1 MIDRSQDTIL
11 IVEDDPATIQILRYI
26 LETKGYQI
34 HAAESGPVALET
46 VKQIEPQLILLDV
59 MLPEMDG
66 YQVCEQLKADER
78 TQDIPIIFISA
89 LTDTFNKIKGFNVGG
104 ADYITKPFHSEEVL
118 ARAESQLTIYH
129 HHQHIKQLHNDDV
142 RYYEQLTQLKDEF
155 THAATHDLKSP
166 LAVIM
171 GYIHLMAAHPDIL
184 KNPEL
189 EMYTQE
195 IIRASDRMMALVD
208 DLLEVSRLE
217 TRSPLNLEAVVLEE
231 FLYEHVQYFNLL
243 AQNKQI
249 KVHYTPPPSEIT
261 IRIDHN
267 RMGQVLSNLLSNA
280 VKYTPRG
287 GQVYVSTEVRSQCV
301 FIRVADTGF
310 GIPEDDLDHIFER
323 FYRVNRQD
331 HQSEEGTGLGLSI
344 VKAIV
349 EQHSGE
355 ITVESEVGAGSV
367 FTVILPQSR
376 D

>member
-26 LETKGYQI
+26 LESKGYRI
-34 HAAESGPVALET
+34 HTADSGFTALEM
-46 VKQIEPQLILLDV
+46 VEELGPQLILLDI

-66 YQVCEQLKADER
+66 YEVCQQLKANEQTR
-78 TQDIPIIFISA
+78 DIPVIFISA
-89 LTDTFNKIKGFNVGG
+89 LIDTFNKIKGFNVGG
-104 ADYITKPFHSEEVL
+104 ADYITKPFHSEEVI
-118 ARAESQLTIYH
+118 ARVESQLTIYH
-129 HHQHIKQLHNDDV
+129 HHQHIKQLHDDDL

-155 THAATHDLKSP
+155 TRAATHDLKSP
-166 LAVIM
+166 LAVMI
-171 GYIHLMAAHPDIL
+171 GYIHLMAAHPDIMN
-184 KNPEL
+184 NPEL
-189 EMYTQE
+189 NMYTQE

-249 KVHYTPPPSEIT
+249 KVDYTPPASEIT
-261 IRIDHN
+261 IMIDHN
-267 RMGQVLSNLLSNA
+267 RMGQVISNLLSNA

-287 GQVYVSTEVRSQCV
+287 GQVSVSTEISSRCV
-301 FIRVADTGF
+301 YIRIADTGF
-310 GIPEDDLDHIFER
+310 GIPEDDLEHIFER
-323 FYRVNRQD
+323 FYRVNRQE

-349 EQHSGE
+349 EQHNGQ
-355 ITVESEVGAGSV
+355 ITVESEVGSGSV
-367 FTVILPQSR
+367 FTVMIPQTLE
-376 D
+376 